1 MSATR
6 RERVGIRELRQH
18 ASKYV
23 EMAERG
29 ITIDITR
36 RGAVVA
42 QLVNYPHGTK
52 NEEEEA
58 LQELYDSGLLRPAED
73 PEDLLN
79 VVPVKSSSGISA
91 TDMLL
96 QMREEERF

>member
-1 MSATR
+1 MSSAR

-36 RGAVVA
+36 RGDVVA
-42 QLVNYPHGTK
+42 QLINYQHGRNT
-52 NEEEEA
+52 EEEA
-58 LQELYDSGLLRPAED
+58 LQELYDSGLLEPAPMSGSVLD
-73 PEDLLN
+73 I
-79 VVPVKSSSGISA
+79 VPVKPSTGVSA
-91 TDMLL
+91 TEMLL
-96 QMREEERF
+96 QMREE